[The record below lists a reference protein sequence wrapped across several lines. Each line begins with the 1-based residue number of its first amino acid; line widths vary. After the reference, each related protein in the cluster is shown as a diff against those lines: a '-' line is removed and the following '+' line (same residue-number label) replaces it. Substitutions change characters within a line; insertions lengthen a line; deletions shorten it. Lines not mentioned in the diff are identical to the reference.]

1 MKIVNPPSL
10 GKPHGYS
17 NGILYPL
24 GQILFVSGQIGWDA
38 SHNLANGLTAQ
49 FAQALRNVLD
59 VVREGGG
66 NPESI
71 GRLTMYVT
79 DKQEYLRSR
88 KEIGEAYRS
97 IMGRHFPAMSLVV
110 VKDLLEEGALVE
122 IEATAVIS

>member
-1 MKIVNPPSL
+1 MKIVNPTSL

-38 SHNLANGLTAQ
+38 SRNLANGLTAQ
-49 FAQALRNVLD
+49 FVQALRNVLD
-59 VVREGGG
+59 VVREAGG

-97 IMGRHFPAMSLVV
+97 IMGRHFPAMSLVIA
-110 VKDLLEEGALVE
+110 KDLLEEGALIE

>member
-1 MKIVNPPSL
+1 MKIVNPSSL

-17 NGILYPL
+17 NGILYSQ
-24 GQILFVSGQIGWDA
+24 GQILFVSGQIGWDSSHTLA
-38 SHNLANGLTAQ
+38 SGLTSQ

-59 VVREGGG
+59 VVLEAGG

-79 DKQEYLRSR
+79 DKQEYQRSR

-110 VKDLLEEGALVE
+110 AKDLLEEGALIE